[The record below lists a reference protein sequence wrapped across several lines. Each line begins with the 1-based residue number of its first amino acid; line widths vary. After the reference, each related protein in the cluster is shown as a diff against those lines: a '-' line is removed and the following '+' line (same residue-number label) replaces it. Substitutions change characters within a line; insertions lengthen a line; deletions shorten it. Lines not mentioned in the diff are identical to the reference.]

1 MNRKF
6 LLAGGLAV
14 ALAAGSGASVVIAD
28 FCADDP
34 VIQVAPGKV
43 VYLTDRADGAHLSSL
58 QAVKYRVLYTYTD
71 GAGRTHVTLLVYVPS
86 DPSGESFA
94 LGYTVSTGPDGSGL
108 VLAQGETESGKVVI
122 IQFILPN

>member
-34 VIQVAPGKV
+34 IIQIAPGKV
-43 VYLTDRADGAHLSSL
+43 VYLTDVADSAYLANL
-58 QAVKYRVLYTYTD
+58 QSVKYRVLHTHVD
-71 GAGRTHVTLLVYVPS
+71 GQGRTHVTLLVYVPS
-86 DPSGESFA
+86 DPSGDSFDVK
-94 LGYTVSTGPDGSGL
+94 YTVSTGPNGSGL
-108 VLAQGETESGKVVI
+108 VLAEGETESGKVVI
-122 IQFILPN
+122 IHFILPN